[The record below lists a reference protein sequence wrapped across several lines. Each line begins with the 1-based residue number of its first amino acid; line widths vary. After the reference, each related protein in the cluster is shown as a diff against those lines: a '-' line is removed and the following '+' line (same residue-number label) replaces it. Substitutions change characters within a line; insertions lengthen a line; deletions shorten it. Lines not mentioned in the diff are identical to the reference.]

1 LTILVAID
9 NLAKRSHPTKDASG
23 ILGHH
28 PFSVGRM
35 RSSRLRRFHLPH
47 TEKSL
52 TRFGFCRH
60 LMNMVSIIIYIG
72 SS

>member
-1 LTILVAID
+1 VAIVD
-9 NLAKRSHPTKDASG
+9 LAKCSHPTKAARG
-23 ILGHH
+23 IRVGHH

-47 TEKSL
+47 RDKSI
-52 TRFGFCRH
+52 THFGFYRH